1 MADGPR
7 TTHLFVRDS
16 LREAIVR
23 GDLKSGA
30 RLIQN
35 ELAEQYGVSTTPVRE
50 AMRDLATEGLIRFD
64 AHRGAVVHEPDGQ
77 ELEDIY
83 EMRMLLEPHAIRK
96 AAERITDE
104 ELQLAE
110 AIQQRAEQEP
120 DPGHWV
126 DLNRKFH
133 SVFFDA
139 TRSQRLVSILKQLR
153 DTSAIYVG
161 YVLQRSPDAMA
172 TGNHEHRELLDA
184 CRARDADRAEE
195 IVRRH
200 LMATKKA
207 GEDSLAEE
215 RPKRP
220 RRSSNGNTRSKTK
233 RGS

>member
-23 GDLKSGA
+23 GDLTSGA

-96 AAERITDE
+96 AVERITEE
-104 ELQLAE
+104 ELQQAE
-110 AIQQRAEQEP
+110 AIQARAEQEA

-139 TRSQRLVSILKQLR
+139 AGSQRLESILKQLR
-153 DTSAIYVG
+153 DTSALYVG
-161 YVLQRSPDAMA
+161 YALQRSPDAMA

-184 CRARDADRAEE
+184 CRTGDADRAEE

-200 LMATKKA
+200 LMATKEA
-207 GEDSLAEE
+207 GEGI
-215 RPKRP
+215 P
-220 RRSSNGNTRSKTK
+220 RRTAARPPARPVRLPT
-233 RGS
+233 

>member
-1 MADGPR
+1 MVATDGPR

-64 AHRGAVVHEPDGQ
+64 AHRGAVVHEPDAE

-96 AAERITDE
+96 AVERITDA
-104 ELQLAE
+104 ELSEAE
-110 AIQQRAEQEP
+110 AIHLQAETEG

-126 DLNRKFH
+126 DLNRRFH
-133 SVFFDA
+133 AVFFDA
-139 TRSQRLVSILKQLR
+139 TRSPRLISILKQLR
-153 DTSAIYVG
+153 DTSALYVG
-161 YVLQRSPDAMA
+161 YVLQRSTGALDR
-172 TGNHEHRELLDA
+172 GNHEHRELLDA
-184 CRARDADRAEE
+184 CRARDADRAAE
-195 IVRRH
+195 IVRSH
-200 LMATKKA
+200 LMTTKVA
-207 GEDSLAEE
+207 GGESLAEAE
-215 RPKRP
+215 REPGRKPKARTTEA
-220 RRSSNGNTRSKTK
+220 R
-233 RGS
+233 

>member
-35 ELAEQYGVSTTPVRE
+35 ELADQYGVSTTPVRE

-83 EMRMLLEPHAIRK
+83 DMRMLLEPHAIRK
-96 AAERITDE
+96 AVERITEE
-104 ELQLAE
+104 ELRRAE
-110 AIQQRAEQEP
+110 TIQERAEQEA

-139 TRSQRLVSILKQLR
+139 TRSQRLASILKQLR
-153 DTSAIYVG
+153 DTSALYVG

-172 TGNHEHRELLDA
+172 TGNREHRELLDA
-184 CRARDADRAEE
+184 SRARDADRAEE

-200 LMATKKA
+200 LLATKQA
-207 GEDSLAEE
+207 GGDSLAEE
-215 RPKRP
+215 RPERS
-220 RRSSNGNTRSKTK
+220 RVSSNSGRS
-233 RGS
+233 RMNSGS